1 MRPNTPD
8 LYAALVTDA
17 NAALATPLDTHTGVR
32 NAVVF
37 SPDGHT
43 LTSGGED
50 RTIRLG
56 ETDVDRA
63 IQRICAITANTLT
76 PAMGERYVSP
86 TVPYHP
92 PCP

>member
-17 NAALATPLDTHTGVR
+17 NAALATGVR

-76 PAMGERYVSP
+76 PAMWERYVSP